1 MESNPRRLLTSSDQ
15 TGSQVAS
22 DGGLA
27 VWPSGKAL
35 GWLAEGPR
43 FESAS
48 AVFSPQTWWPVDRH
62 CLVTLSLTIND
73 IIKWLSSLPILMQ
86 EPLWW

>member
-35 GWLAEGPR
+35 GWFAEGPR

-48 AVFSPQTWWPVDRH
+48 ALFSSDVVACGQA
-62 CLVTLSLTIND
+62 LSCDSVPHN
-73 IIKWLSSLPILMQ
+73 
-86 EPLWW
+86 